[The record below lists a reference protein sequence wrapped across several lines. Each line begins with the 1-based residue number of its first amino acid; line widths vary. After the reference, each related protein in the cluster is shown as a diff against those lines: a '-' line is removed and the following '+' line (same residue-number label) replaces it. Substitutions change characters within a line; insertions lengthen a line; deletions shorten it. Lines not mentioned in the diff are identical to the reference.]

1 MLTSVRYKID
11 AHRDEDVC
19 TQIETAENLHL
30 ADAIKLIVDYERIVN
45 ELGVAVLTLYPY
57 HRGKGC
63 SWRRYSSS
71 RVLVSAT
78 ESLPARGCR

>member
-45 ELGVAVLTLYPY
+45 ELGVAVLTLYP
-57 HRGKGC
+57 
-63 SWRRYSSS
+63 S
-71 RVLVSAT
+71 
-78 ESLPARGCR
+78 SLPLP